1 MRRKYLEALIPRTER
16 FRVFLPCRGL
26 GLLGPKQN
34 PEKDGQLQAKMT
46 ILSQGSSVQQLI
58 I

>member
-34 PEKDGQLQAKMT
+34 PEKM
-46 ILSQGSSVQQLI
+46 GSYKLK
-58 I
+58 

>member
-34 PEKDGQLQAKMT
+34 PEKRWAAT
-46 ILSQGSSVQQLI
+46 S
-58 I
+58 